1 MATFT
6 WIPDI
11 GATEDHA
18 PRIHSVQF
26 DEAYEQRSPA
36 GINPDMVK
44 RGLTFSGRSSAEG
57 LAILAFLA
65 AQGGVT
71 AFDYTHP
78 GDVSR
83 KYVCKSWK
91 SADAGYNIKS
101 VTAEFNQ
108 VPL

>member
-11 GATEDHA
+11 GASEEHT
-18 PRIHSVQF
+18 PRIRSVQF
-26 DEAYEQRSPA
+26 GEAYEQRSPA

-44 RGLTFSGRSSAEG
+44 RSLTFSGRTSTEG

-71 AFDYTHP
+71 SFDYTHP

-83 KYVCKSWK
+83 KYVCKTWK
-91 SADAGYNIKS
+91 GTDTGFNMKT
-101 VTAEFNQ
+101 VTCDIAQ

>member
-11 GATEDHA
+11 GASEEHT
-18 PRIHSVQF
+18 PRIRSVQF
-26 DEAYEQRSPA
+26 GEAYEQRSPA

-44 RGLTFSGRSSAEG
+44 RSLTFSGRTSAEG
-57 LAILAFLA
+57 LGILAFLE

-78 GDVSR
+78 GDASR
-83 KYVCKSWK
+83 KYLCKSWK
-91 SADAGYNIKS
+91 ASDTGYNVKS
-101 VTAEFNQ
+101 VTADFQQ